1 MNPDFFHIGY
11 QRTGT
16 TFLQDS
22 IFKQCEDELFFGK
35 SKSYLFY
42 KWKPELKCKIY
53 KDVTIEK
60 LKGRIFL
67 DTGEAFSGDMFKDNY
82 NFPKYIYEINK
93 NAKIIL
99 TVRSQFS
106 IIPSIYSLYIK
117 KGGQLSFDE
126 YIKIIVKIKI
136 DLTSL

>member
-1 MNPDFFHIGY
+1 MKNLRVGF
-11 QRTGT
+11 
-16 TFLQDS
+16 
-22 IFKQCEDELFFGK
+22 
-35 SKSYLFY
+35 
-42 KWKPELKCKIY
+42 
-53 KDVTIEK
+53 
-60 LKGRIFL
+60 FL

-126 YIKIIVKIKI
+126 YLKLIVKNQKFNFFRLYNEYLKFFKKKQILVLFLKN
-136 DLTSL
+136 

>member
-1 MNPDFFHIGY
+1 M
-11 QRTGT
+11 
-16 TFLQDS
+16 
-22 IFKQCEDELFFGK
+22 
-35 SKSYLFY
+35 
-42 KWKPELKCKIY
+42 
-53 KDVTIEK
+53 TIEK

-126 YIKIIVKIKI
+126 YLKLIVKIKNLI
-136 DLTSL
+136 FLDFIMNILNFLKKNKY